1 MIEGLPGNPQVSILL
16 VNDSPAERSP
26 LRKTLEGEGYHILN
40 AVDCAGCLRLAAQGQ
55 PDLVILDVA
64 RAKLDGCATCRRLKL
79 SPEAKDIPVMFISVG
94 DRPREVLDGFEAG
107 GIDCITQPFQPR
119 EMLMRVATH
128 VRIYRLAQELRRKNA
143 LLESEINRRHEVEA
157 ALQKADAEL
166 SVISEREAK
175 RWGLSGFV
183 GRSPAFQS
191 IVMDIRR
198 LQKFPGTSVLVTG
211 ESGTGKELIARAI
224 HYGSELARGPFVP
237 VNCGAIPHELAESAI
252 FGHTQ
257 GAFSG
262 ATADHQGYFAQA
274 HRGTLFLDEIGEMP
288 LGLQVKMLRVLEDR
302 QLVPVGATSSQ
313 QMEVRLLA
321 GTNADL
327 EAAVGSGRFREDLY
341 FRLARFT
348 IHVPPLRDRKEDI
361 PMLMAY
367 FLRLFSAEMGVAHP
381 AVDPATLAALQ
392 AYDYPGNIRELKNL
406 VERALIESDG
416 AVIQPEHLHFT
427 RRPHPNGKR
436 PADSPPAGT
445 SAAHPAGHDAPG
457 PDREEDEL
465 GRVVAFV
472 REHGS
477 INNSQCRHVL
487 TVGLQHAC
495 YLLRKAHHAG
505 LLLKKGTGRWT
516 NYLLP

>member
-1 MIEGLPGNPQVSILL
+1 
-16 VNDSPAERSP
+16 
-26 LRKTLEGEGYHILN
+26 
-40 AVDCAGCLRLAAQGQ
+40 
-55 PDLVILDVA
+55 
-64 RAKLDGCATCRRLKL
+64 
-79 SPEAKDIPVMFISVG
+79 
-94 DRPREVLDGFEAG
+94 
-107 GIDCITQPFQPR
+107 
-119 EMLMRVATH
+119 
-128 VRIYRLAQELRRKNA
+128 
-143 LLESEINRRHEVEA
+143 
-157 ALQKADAEL
+157 
-166 SVISEREAK
+166 
-175 RWGLSGFV
+175 
-183 GRSPAFQS
+183 
-191 IVMDIRR
+191 
-198 LQKFPGTSVLVTG
+198 
-211 ESGTGKELIARAI
+211 
-224 HYGSELARGPFVP
+224 
-237 VNCGAIPHELAESAI
+237 
-252 FGHTQ
+252 
-257 GAFSG
+257 
-262 ATADHQGYFAQA
+262 
-274 HRGTLFLDEIGEMP
+274 
-288 LGLQVKMLRVLEDR
+288 
-302 QLVPVGATSSQ
+302 
-313 QMEVRLLA
+313 LLA

-392 AYDYPGNIRELKNL
+392 AHDYPGNIRELKNL

-427 RRPHPNGKR
+427 RRPHPSGKP
-436 PADSPPAGT
+436 PADSPPAGHD
-445 SAAHPAGHDAPG
+445 AHPAGHDAPG

-465 GRVVAFV
+465 GRVVAYV

-477 INNSQCRHVL
+477 INNSQCRQVL